1 MRNLNKI
8 KKQSIA
14 MLNEALNAA
23 KEKAEE
29 VSSTDLEALKEL
41 TEKHLTLDNNPHR
54 VKLLNEYR
62 KGAKLTGAD
71 GIRRKLGA
79 FDLAYFGRA
88 YLSHYFNRPSPE
100 FHKELDKIWEE
111 GVLKGVIPDS
121 ARNAKIINRMEG
133 CKKAV
138 AAPRGHAKSTNLTF
152 KDNLHAV
159 LYEYKHYII
168 IISDTY
174 DQAAGFLQAIKEELE
189 ENEAIIEDFGSLVGR
204 LWREDVIL
212 TKTKIKVQA
221 KGSGQKMR
229 GLKHKQWRPDL
240 IVLDDIENDEL
251 VRTVEQREKLKNWY
265 YKAVSKCGDGYTDF
279 VYIGTMLHYDGMLAK
294 VMNNP
299 DYRSIK
305 YKAVMSFSTSP
316 LWDKW
321 EEIFTDLSNDK
332 RDVDALKFFNDHKE
346 EMLKGTK
353 VLWEDKLS
361 YYDLMKMRISEG
373 EASFN
378 SEEQNEPINPD
389 DCLFNEEW
397 FDYFNPHEMDFAAKN
412 FKFYG
417 FVDPSLGKSKHSDF
431 SAIITMALDTDTG
444 YMYVVDADVERRHP
458 DTIINDVIQ
467 KAIWLSKTFEKN
479 YYKFGAETN
488 QFQWFLKE
496 QLAKESARRRVYLP
510 IEEVRQTSDKVM
522 RIQTLQPDIKNKY
535 IKFNKQHKRLLEQLK
550 YFPMADHDDAPDAL
564 EGCRSLAASPKKRM
578 IIKKRRGL
586 GI

>member
-1 MRNLNKI
+1 MNKVKRKSIDILNKAI
-8 KKQSIA
+8 IEAKSK
-14 MLNEALNAA
+14 NEEI
-23 KEKAEE
+23 EKVDSDAI
-29 VSSTDLEALKEL
+29 KEL
-41 TEKHLTLDNNPHR
+41 LEKYLTLDEHPYR
-54 VKLLNEYR
+54 LKLLEEYR
-62 KGAKLTGAD
+62 KGAKITGAN
-71 GIRRKLGA
+71 GLRRKLGA
-79 FDLAYFGRA
+79 FDLGYFGRA
-88 YLSHYFNRPSPE
+88 YLSHYFNKPSPE
-100 FHKELDKIWEE
+100 FHKDLDKIWED
-111 GVLKGVIPDS
+111 GVLKGLIPD
-121 ARNAKIINRMEG
+121 NDIVAKKINRLNG
-133 CKKAV
+133 CKRAV

-168 IISDTY
+168 IISDTSS
-174 DQAAGFLQAIKEELE
+174 QAAGFLEAIKEELE
-189 ENEAIIEDFGSLVGR
+189 ENEAVIEDFGDITGDI
-204 LWREDVIL
+204 WREDVIL

-265 YKAVSKCGDGYTDF
+265 YKAVSKVGDGYTDF
-279 VYIGTMLHYDGMLAK
+279 IYIGTMLHYDGLLAK

-305 YKAVMSFSTSP
+305 YKAVMSFSSSS
-316 LWDKW
+316 LWDRW
-321 EEIFTDLSNDK
+321 EEIFTNLDNEA
-332 RDVDALKFFNDHKE
+332 RDIDAVNFFNDHKE
-346 EMLKGTK
+346 EMLKGTN
-353 VLWEDKLS
+353 VLWEEKNS
-361 YYDLMKMRISEG
+361 YYDLMKERISSG
-373 EASFN
+373 ESAFN
-378 SEEQNEPINPD
+378 SELQNEPINPE

-397 FDYFNPHEMDFAAKN
+397 FDYFNPHEMDFSAKQ

-431 SAIITMALDTDTG
+431 SAIITMALDTSTG
-444 YMYVVDADVERRHP
+444 YMYIVDADVERRHP
-458 DTIINDVIQ
+458 DIIIEDIIQ

-510 IEEVRQTSDKVM
+510 IEEVRQTSDKIM
-522 RIQTLQPDIKNKY
+522 RIQTLQPDVKNKY
-535 IKFNKQHKRLLEQLK
+535 IKFNKQHKRLLDQLK

-564 EGCRSLAASPKKRM
+564 EGCRSLAAAPKKRM